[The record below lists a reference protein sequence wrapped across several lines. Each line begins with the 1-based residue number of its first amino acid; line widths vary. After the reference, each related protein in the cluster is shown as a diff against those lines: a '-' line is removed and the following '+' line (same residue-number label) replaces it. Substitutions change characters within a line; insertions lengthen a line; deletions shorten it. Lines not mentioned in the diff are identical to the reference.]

1 MRKGISPFIASV
13 LLIAFAIAVASIY
26 SGWITDFTKGTT
38 EEVKEKSEKRVTC
51 SYGGIALDDLEYNST
66 SGNLTGTIENTDI
79 IPLGNIDLE
88 IFYNN
93 ATREKKDLNM
103 ELEPGERNIFN
114 QAINNNYEKIR
125 IYTNC
130 SNVYDELPSGDV
142 SSI

>member
-26 SGWITDFTKGTT
+26 SGWITGFTKETT

-103 ELEPGERNIFN
+103 ELEPGERNTFN

-142 SSI
+142 SSV